1 MRLLLIDATGY
12 IFRAFHAVGDLR
24 TQDGRPTGAIFG
36 FINMLSKL
44 RRSWPADRIACV
56 TDVGGKTFRHDIDPR
71 YKVNRPPLP
80 PDLGAQ
86 FEPAKSF
93 VKAMGWPLVSVAGVE
108 ADDVIATLAKRGAM
122 AGWEVII
129 ASGDKDLMQLVDE
142 CVSVYDGMKERLYD
156 GKGVLE
162 KFAVHPQQIADYL
175 ALVGDTSDNIAGV
188 QKVGAKTAAKWLM
201 QYESLDNIIRC
212 ADEIKGK
219 VGENLRTRHCRW
231 HTGNGKA
238 TGRRAR

>member
-156 GKGVLE
+156 GKGR
-162 KFAVHPQQIADYL
+162 A
-175 ALVGDTSDNIAGV
+175 
-188 QKVGAKTAAKWLM
+188 
-201 QYESLDNIIRC
+201 
-212 ADEIKGK
+212 GK
-219 VGENLRTRHCRW
+219 VCRPP
-231 HTGNGKA
+231 A
-238 TGRRAR
+238 TNRGLFGFGR

>member
-1 MRLLLIDATGY
+1 
-12 IFRAFHAVGDLR
+12 
-24 TQDGRPTGAIFG
+24 
-36 FINMLSKL
+36 
-44 RRSWPADRIACV
+44 
-56 TDVGGKTFRHDIDPR
+56 
-71 YKVNRPPLP
+71 
-80 PDLGAQ
+80 
-86 FEPAKSF
+86 
-93 VKAMGWPLVSVAGVE
+93 
-108 ADDVIATLAKRGAM
+108 M

-219 VGENLRTRHCRW
+219 VGENLRTAIADGTLAMARRLVAVRDDVPIDENMTWIPQAPDLQQWRELCDQYEFRQLAGPCKAWKTHRQN
-231 HTGNGKA
+231 TDGNRAA
-238 TGRRAR
+238 TGKI

>member
-1 MRLLLIDATGY
+1 
-12 IFRAFHAVGDLR
+12 
-24 TQDGRPTGAIFG
+24 
-36 FINMLSKL
+36 
-44 RRSWPADRIACV
+44 
-56 TDVGGKTFRHDIDPR
+56 
-71 YKVNRPPLP
+71 
-80 PDLGAQ
+80 
-86 FEPAKSF
+86 
-93 VKAMGWPLVSVAGVE
+93 
-108 ADDVIATLAKRGAM
+108 
-122 AGWEVII
+122 
-129 ASGDKDLMQLVDE
+129 MQLVDE

-212 ADEIKGK
+212 ADEIKARSVKTCAPHLPMAHWQWQG
-219 VGENLRTRHCRW
+219 
-231 HTGNGKA
+231 

>member
-1 MRLLLIDATGY
+1 
-12 IFRAFHAVGDLR
+12 
-24 TQDGRPTGAIFG
+24 
-36 FINMLSKL
+36 
-44 RRSWPADRIACV
+44 
-56 TDVGGKTFRHDIDPR
+56 
-71 YKVNRPPLP
+71 
-80 PDLGAQ
+80 
-86 FEPAKSF
+86 
-93 VKAMGWPLVSVAGVE
+93 
-108 ADDVIATLAKRGAM
+108 
-122 AGWEVII
+122 
-129 ASGDKDLMQLVDE
+129 MQLVDE

-219 VGENLRTRHCRW
+219 VGENLRTAIADGTLAMARRLVAVRDDVPIDENMTWIRKRPIYNNGMSCATNMNFANWPGPCKAWKTHRQKHRRKPSRHGQNMNALMTCKNCAAWQCWRKK
-231 HTGNGKA
+231 TA
-238 TGRRAR
+238 SSP